1 MRKKYQMLKNIE
13 LRREKALSIVYCKA
27 LYFIVRMK
35 ILLVGCLFGKMKNL
49 KHIIPFLVALLF
61 LATSNTFWA
70 QDANW
75 PWVRNGGNFQITKNL
90 EDHFSP
96 SAASNGDLYLV
107 AWYVSTP
114 SGFDIYGA
122 RINKEGK
129 ILDEKGIPICTAPND
144 QMFPSVARD
153 GENFFVVWQDRRSG
167 KRWDIYGTR
176 ISIDGEVLD
185 PDGIPIALGK
195 STNDQVSPAL
205 SFDGENY
212 MVVWHGKRTSKIWN
226 VYFTRVS
233 KNGEVLDTGP
243 IAVSPS
249 LKNQASP
256 SINFNGEN
264 YLIVWQDKRDGKF
277 WDVYGARVTPSGEI
291 LDQNG
296 LRITYSDE
304 FGLDRWRPV
313 LSWIGKYYLVVWV
326 VSPEENKWYLYG
338 KRVGP
343 AGEILDLVDL
353 RIQRDGANKIFP
365 AILWDGSGGLL
376 VWEEEPEGDSKIFGA
391 SIIPDL
397 KPLYTSEGVCISA
410 FEGTA
415 DNSMPALSKTREGIL
430 VVWQARGSEGYWQIY
445 GQHLSKP

>member
-1 MRKKYQMLKNIE
+1 MLKNIE

-49 KHIIPFLVALLF
+49 KHIIPFLVTLLC

-75 PWVRNGGNFQITKNL
+75 PWVRNGENFQITKNL

-96 SAASNGDLYLV
+96 SAASNGDLNLV
-107 AWYVSTP
+107 VWYVSTP

-153 GENFFVVWQDRRSG
+153 GENFLVVWQDRRSG

-233 KNGEVLDTGP
+233 KNGEVLDTKP
-243 IAVSPS
+243 IAVSAS

-256 SINFNGEN
+256 SVDFNGEN

-304 FGLDRWRPV
+304 FGLDRWRPI

-326 VSPEENKWYLYG
+326 VSPGENKWYLYG

-353 RIQRDGANKIFP
+353 RIQRDGANKVFP
-365 AILWDGSGGLL
+365 AILWDGSEGLL
-376 VWEEEPEGDSKIFGA
+376 VWEEGPEGDSKIFGA

-397 KPLYTSEGVCISA
+397 KPLPTSEGVCISA

-415 DNSMPALSKTREGIL
+415 DSLMPALSKTREGIL